1 MNKRFSKSKCFMLAA
16 LLMFVGAT
24 LQITNDHY
32 WLGIVYFAAAVSFS
46 CSAEVYRKKEKEVN
60 QKEADDK

>member
-1 MNKRFSKSKCFMLAA
+1 MNKKISKWLAFAA

-24 LQITNDHY
+24 FQITSDHSM
-32 WLGIVYFAAAVSFS
+32 LGVVCFAAAVSFS

-60 QKEADDK
+60 RKEADNK

>member
-1 MNKRFSKSKCFMLAA
+1 MNRMISKWLTLAA

-24 LQITNDHY
+24 FQITSDHY
-32 WLGIVYFAAAVSFS
+32 MLGVVCFAAAVSFS

-60 QKEADDK
+60 QKEAGNE

>member
-1 MNKRFSKSKCFMLAA
+1 MNKKFSKSKCLMLAA

-32 WLGIVYFAAAVSFS
+32 WLGIVNFAAAVGFY
-46 CSAEVYRKKEKEVN
+46 CSAEMYQKREIEEK

>member
-1 MNKRFSKSKCFMLAA
+1 MNKKFSKSKCLMLAA

-32 WLGIVYFAAAVSFS
+32 WLGIVNFAAAVVFY
-46 CSAEVYRKKEKEVN
+46 CSAEMYQKREIEEK